1 MWINNIMTKLK
12 IETGVKN
19 PILRAKSK
27 EVKKFDA
34 SLKKFAK
41 DMKEAMV
48 REDGLGIAAPQV
60 GMNIRAF
67 IVVLDYNK
75 KSEKVL
81 AMINPEILTK
91 SEEMMEGEEGC
102 LSVPGKFAKVLR
114 HKEITVEFCDLDGV
128 RQILNLRHLNAR
140 VVQHE
145 NDHIDG
151 ILFVD
156 RLAPDAVIEEV
167 KIERKKGDGGNEK
180 RI

>member
-1 MWINNIMTKLK
+1 MTKLE
-12 IETGVKN
+12 IQTGVEN

-27 EVKKFDA
+27 HVKKFDA

-41 DMKEAMV
+41 EMKEAML

-75 KSEKVL
+75 KSERIL
-81 AMINPEILTK
+81 AMINPEIIVK
-91 SEEMMEGEEGC
+91 SEEMEEGEEGC
-102 LSVPGKFAKVLR
+102 LSIPGQFAKVMR
-114 HKEITVEFCDLDGV
+114 HKEITVEFYDLEEV
-128 RQILNLRHLNAR
+128 RQVLNLRHLNAR

-151 ILFVD
+151 VLFVD
-156 RLAPDAVIEEV
+156 RLAANAVIEKV

>member
-1 MWINNIMTKLK
+1 MTKLT

-27 EVKKFDA
+27 PVKNFDA

-41 DMKEAMV
+41 DMKEAMI

-60 GMNIRAF
+60 GKNIRAF
-67 IVVLDYNK
+67 IVVLDYKK
-75 KSEKVL
+75 KSEKIL
-81 AMINPEILTK
+81 AMINPNILAK
-91 SEEMMEGEEGC
+91 SEDMEEGDEGC
-102 LSVPGKFAKVLR
+102 LSIPGKFAKVMR
-114 HKEITVEFCDLDGV
+114 HKEITVEFFDLDGV
-128 RQILNLRHLNAR
+128 RQVLNLKHLNAR

-156 RLAPDAVIEEV
+156 RLAADAVIEEV
-167 KIERKKGDGGNEK
+167 KIERKKCDRDVEK